1 MKCWIRQ
8 YIMCLNSPAPTYPE
22 NTNLPISKSG
32 TSCSHMLHYL
42 QLYIVNPVGMGVC
55 KFFIVLVFFSFFC
68 LVIGIWKFSWLSHRS
83 AASRW
88 CAAFCSACVCTLHS
102 SLQLQVHLFIYNH
115 VFKLQPAPLYT
126 IECV

>member
-1 MKCWIRQ
+1 MQWHEEKYLILKSHEVLNTPNIQ

-55 KFFIVLVFFSFFC
+55 KFFIVLVFFFFFF
-68 LVIGIWKFSWLSHRS
+68 V
-83 AASRW
+83 
-88 CAAFCSACVCTLHS
+88 
-102 SLQLQVHLFIYNH
+102 LF
-115 VFKLQPAPLYT
+115 
-126 IECV
+126 